1 MSVTTEQHGRPTPAT
16 TPTMNRLPTA
26 AAGYPGVTTPNPD
39 AAGSAHDGELATAGR
54 DLGGLPP
61 GVGFIGLGD
70 MGGRIARRILA
81 GGFPLTVFDTR
92 ATARDELAQRG
103 AVVAERA
110 ELVGR
115 CGVVGICVV
124 DDQQLRDVTSQ
135 LGCQLVPR
143 SVVLVHSSVLP
154 QTVIDVAN
162 DLAARDVVVID
173 APVSGSRPAAD
184 AGTLT
189 VMAGGDWTTV
199 ERLRPLLDTFAANV
213 VRAGQ
218 VGAGQALKIANNVML
233 HMNHLVALEAVRFA
247 RSQGV
252 DEATLIA
259 TANASS
265 GRSWVT
271 ETWGLVDAMMIDH
284 PLAGTDAIY
293 PLMSKELWHSVELGR
308 QTQTA
313 LPLTALGTQLTEAHL
328 RARSQDLRSEISP
341 GDDPT
346 RACDPGE

>member
-1 MSVTTEQHGRPTPAT
+1 MSATGEQRARLTPVPRAT
-16 TPTMNRLPTA
+16 SGEA
-26 AAGYPGVTTPNPD
+26 ATSCRVLD
-39 AAGSAHDGELATAGR
+39 
-54 DLGGLPP
+54 GLPP

-81 GGFPLTVFDTR
+81 GGFDLTVYDTR
-92 ATARDELAQRG
+92 SAARDELAEHG
-103 AVVAERA
+103 ATVAERT

-124 DDQQLRDVTSQ
+124 DDRQLREVTGQ
-135 LGCQLVPR
+135 LRRLLVPG

-154 QTVIDVAN
+154 QTVIGVAARLAVADVA
-162 DLAARDVVVID
+162 VID

-189 VMAGGDWTTV
+189 VMAGGDWSTV
-199 ERLRPLLDTFAANV
+199 ERIRPLLDTFAANV
-213 VRAGQ
+213 VHAGD

-259 TANASS
+259 TANISS

-271 ETWGLVDAMMIDH
+271 ETWGLLDNMMVDH

-293 PLMSKELWHSVELGR
+293 PLMSKELWHSVQLGR
-308 QTQTA
+308 QTQTS
-313 LPLTALGTQLTEAHL
+313 LPLTALGTQLAEAHL
-328 RARSQDLRSEISP
+328 RARSQDLKPGTTR
-341 GDDPT
+341 GDDAT
-346 RACDPGE
+346 RAAGPGG